1 MKSSFETG
9 RRINFEKMGKWKW
22 VQLEGRGIEE
32 LPLSLESFG
41 RTPQGYPVLLD
52 SRPND
57 CY

>member
-1 MKSSFETG
+1 MKWSFETG
-9 RRINFEKMGKWKW
+9 RRIMKKWGNGI
-22 VQLEGRGIEE
+22 QLEGRGIEE

-57 CY
+57 RCC